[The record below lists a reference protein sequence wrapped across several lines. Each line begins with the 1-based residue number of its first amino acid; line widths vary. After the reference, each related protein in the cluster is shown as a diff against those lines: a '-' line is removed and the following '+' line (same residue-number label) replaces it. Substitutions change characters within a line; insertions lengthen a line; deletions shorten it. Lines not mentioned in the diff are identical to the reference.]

1 MTMQIK
7 NRIYGQM
14 SLFALLMG
22 ACFVAASWLCF
33 INTGQVFNN
42 PTLNRTISFLFI
54 IGLFI
59 GIRQYRDSST
69 RQGFITYGQ
78 AVVTGIWISL
88 VTGLVYCLLYDYTL
102 FPVSGIIDQLSRYDP
117 GNTPSDVWQQPDT
130 RNDRTVLYGF
140 YNTFPYRINR
150 IIQ

>member
-88 VTGLVYCLLYDYTL
+88 VTGLVYCLYTIILY
-102 FPVSGIIDQLSRYDP
+102 SRYP
-117 GNTPSDVWQQPDT
+117 ELLTSYLGMTREILLQMYGNSAYFDWDSW
-130 RNDRTVLYGF
+130 R
-140 YNTFPYRINR
+140 
-150 IIQ
+150 

>member
-1 MTMQIK
+1 MQIK

-54 IGLFI
+54 IGLFYRHPTI
-59 GIRQYRDSST
+59 PRQQYPTRIYHLWTSRSYRNMDFLSN
-69 RQGFITYGQ
+69 R
-78 AVVTGIWISL
+78 TGIL
-88 VTGLVYCLLYDYTL
+88 PLYDYTL